1 MLSSSCEIFDGL
13 KISNRQTDKHYLVY
27 GHVYSCGHFLKKASY
42 YDNFNCYALGIAKP
56 VVGTSENLA
65 EPYYDIIKMA
75 AILNLN
81 ENLLCIKISLI
92 LGQFLNLRFQN
103 VQSEMY
109 YLLIFEKNMA
119 EPNDDVSK
127 MATILDLNK
136 NMFCLIIALIL
147 GHFLKN

>member
-1 MLSSSCEIFDGL
+1 M
-13 KISNRQTDKHYLVY
+13 H
-27 GHVYSCGHFLKKASY
+27 GHVYSHGHFLKKASY
-42 YDNFNCYALGIAKP
+42 YDNFNCYAIGIAKP

-92 LGQFLNLRFQN
+92 LGPFLNLRFQN

-109 YLLIFEKNMA
+109 HLLIFEKNMA

-127 MATILDLNK
+127 MATILDFNT

-147 GHFLKN
+147 GHFCKMRRQHVQSDRCYLFISKI